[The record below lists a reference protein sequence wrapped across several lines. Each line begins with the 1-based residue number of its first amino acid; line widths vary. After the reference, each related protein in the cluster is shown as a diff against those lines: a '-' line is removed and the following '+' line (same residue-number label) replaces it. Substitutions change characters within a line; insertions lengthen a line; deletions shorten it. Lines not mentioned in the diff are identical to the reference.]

1 MTDVS
6 AEIDA
11 NFAAFRTAWP
21 IAIASNLKALEAR
34 PVYAESYRRIASF
47 QALKA
52 YIIQPNVKA
61 DAAAFFI
68 EAQNDILLSHV
79 QASIGSWRIS
89 LQSLR
94 SAIENVGACLYFM
107 DHPVELELW
116 KSGEL
121 RLSFSAITKY
131 FESHPALKGLPA
143 GIVFDLVKDEYAT
156 LSKAVHGSA
165 VNFWMTNDD
174 KSIALWSTDA
184 ARSGMWAT
192 REKNV
197 LQGLGLLTVALFS
210 DQLTGTKG
218 TNVRDTLSLLFSAK
232 QKKKLLEHLKV
243 NVP

>member
-1 MTDVS
+1 VTDVAS
-6 AEIDA
+6 EIDA

-21 IAIASNLKALEAR
+21 VAISSNLKLLEDR

-52 YIIQPNVKA
+52 YIILPNVKA

-107 DHPVELELW
+107 DHPIELELW
-116 KSGEL
+116 KSGDL
-121 RLSFSAITKY
+121 RLGFSELTKY
-131 FESHPALKGLPA
+131 FEGHPALKGLPSS
-143 GIVFDLVKDEYAT
+143 IVFDTIKAEYAT

-184 ARSGMWAT
+184 ARSGMWAS
-192 REKNV
+192 REKSV

-210 DQLTGTKG
+210 HHLTGTKG
-218 TNVRDTLSLLFSAK
+218 TNVRDTLSLLFSTK

-243 NVP
+243 NIS